1 LNLTF
6 LGDALDH
13 WKGSLLESLQVAR
26 ILRNLAVDPMASD
39 LPAWKPEDFEV
50 FARLLRINLRQ
61 IIRHEVT
68 LKDRRKYFDEI
79 RHADDV
85 FLDPDIG
92 IATGRIRQRCCYV
105 ESNEIQRLL
114 DGFPERLIGVYQ
126 HVRGQQVRSRVNCIL
141 DSLKSKIGNFS
152 WCSYESANVAMVF
165 LTRKAERTSQIADHF
180 KNLLGRHVSRRIR
193 C

>member
-1 LNLTF
+1 MNLTF

-13 WKGSLLESLQVAR
+13 WKGSLLESLQAAR

-39 LPAWKPEDFEV
+39 LPTWKPEDFEV
-50 FARLLRINLRQ
+50 FARLLRINSRQ
-61 IIRHEVT
+61 IIGHEVT
-68 LKDRRKYFDEI
+68 LKERGKYFDEI

-92 IATGRIRQRCCYV
+92 IATGRVRQRCCYV
-105 ESNEIQRLL
+105 ESSEIERLL
-114 DGFPERLIGVYQ
+114 DSFPERLIGIYQ
-126 HVRGQQVRSRVNCIL
+126 HIRGQQVQSRVDCVL

-165 LTRKAERTSQIADHF
+165 LTRRAERTGQIGEHF
-180 KNLLGRHVSRRIR
+180 KNLLGGHASRRVR